1 MKYVAVHGALTAVTL
16 WCASAVTWLVLTNL
30 QDTTPYALALLGL
43 MAIVLVWIP
52 FGITLNEAV
61 AEYRMF
67 QRRRRRKAKRRHPSR
82 VH

>member
-1 MKYVAVHGALTAVTL
+1 MKYVALHGALTAVTL
-16 WCASAVTWLVLTNL
+16 WCASAVTWLVLTSL

-52 FGITLNEAV
+52 FGITLNETV
-61 AEYRMF
+61 AEYKVLR
-67 QRRRRRKAKRRHPSR
+67 RRRRRKAKRRHPSR